1 MKLMTPVKFAIQ
13 RTLQSFGWE
22 IKRFT
27 LDEMSQ
33 LAGFLGAQRVD
44 TVIDVGGNIGQF
56 ATTLRMAGYAGKIIS
71 FEPQSDAYA
80 RLTAAAAADPLW
92 TVAPRC
98 AVGAAPGE
106 LTMNISDNSVSSS
119 ALPILDA
126 HTASAPASRYVRTET
141 APVIT
146 LDGCD
151 LVPTSGR
158 IFLKIDTQ
166 GFEQQVLDG
175 SPALL
180 KRVIGVQ
187 TELSLAPLY
196 EGQADFL
203 AIFNQMRAL
212 GFETWAI
219 NPGFANRE
227 TGQLLQADA
236 TFFRPQ
242 SA

>member
-1 MKLMTPVKFAIQ
+1 MNLITPTKFAIQ
-13 RTLQSFGWE
+13 RMLRSFGME
-22 IKRFT
+22 IRRFS
-27 LDEMSQ
+27 LDEMAHLNQ
-33 LAGFLGAQRVD
+33 MLGYHRVD
-44 TVIDVGGNIGQF
+44 TVLDVGANIGQF
-56 ATTLRMAGYAGKIIS
+56 ATTLRQAGFAGRIIS

-80 RLTAAAAADPLW
+80 RLTAAATRDPNW
-92 TVAPRC
+92 DVAPRC

-126 HTASAPASRYVRTET
+126 HTASAPASRYIRSET
-141 APVIT
+141 APVIA
-146 LDGCD
+146 LDTCD
-151 LVPTSGR
+151 LVPASGR

-166 GFEQQVLDG
+166 GFEQQVING
-175 SPALL
+175 ALNL
-180 KRVIGVQ
+180 IERVIGVQ

-212 GFETWAI
+212 GFDTWAI
-219 NPGFANRE
+219 NPGFDNRE

-236 TFFRPQ
+236 TFFRTPR
-242 SA
+242 A

>member
-1 MKLMTPVKFAIQ
+1 MNPATPIKFAIQ
-13 RTLQSFGWE
+13 RGLRSMGWE
-22 IKRFT
+22 IRRFS
-27 LDEMSQ
+27 LDEMAHLNQ
-33 LAGFLGAQRVD
+33 MLGHHRVD
-44 TVIDVGGNIGQF
+44 TVLDVGANIGQF
-56 ATTLRMAGYAGKIIS
+56 ATTLRQAGFAGQIIS

-80 RLTAAAAADPLW
+80 RLSAAAKGDAKW

-126 HTASAPASRYVRTET
+126 HTASAPASRYVRSET

-146 LDGCD
+146 LDNCEA
-151 LVPTSGR
+151 VPATGR

-175 SPALL
+175 APDLL
-180 KRVIGVQ
+180 ARVVGVQ

-212 GFETWAI
+212 GFDTWMI
-219 NPGFANRE
+219 NPGFDNRE

-236 TFFRPQ
+236 TFFR
-242 SA
+242 ADA